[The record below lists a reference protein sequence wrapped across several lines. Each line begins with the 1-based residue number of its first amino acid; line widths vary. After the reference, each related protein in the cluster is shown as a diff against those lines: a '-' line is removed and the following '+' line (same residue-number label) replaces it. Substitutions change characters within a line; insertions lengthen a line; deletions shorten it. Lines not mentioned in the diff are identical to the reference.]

1 MCHWNIDIVNNLIL
15 SEFHP
20 NTVRT
25 QNESHPRG
33 AQRIAPVGIA
43 SGPRVH
49 IDVLGARAVA
59 MARARLRKEAP
70 AASFHFSFFLTGPPF
85 LIKKKPRPVQA
96 ATQRSRRHRERPRR
110 PTRAQ

>member
-33 AQRIAPVGIA
+33 AQRVAPVGIA

-59 MARARLRKEAP
+59 MARARLGKEAP
-70 AASFHFSFFLTGPPF
+70 AASFRFVIFLMAGPKGAPF
-85 LIKKKPRPVQA
+85 
-96 ATQRSRRHRERPRR
+96 
-110 PTRAQ
+110 